1 MKKIVAL
8 ALVLVLLCGM
18 TACSK
23 PEEPA
28 EPTTTPAP
36 TTTTLNLKGINLLTG
51 EKASDSAS
59 SRPIGIM
66 VPNDSATIGK
76 QIGIDKADFIMETET
91 EGSIPRMLAVFRNV
105 ESIPDKV
112 GPVRSARSPFI
123 ATARALDVVY
133 LHAGGSLQ
141 ARALL
146 KTGVLDHF
154 DALTDAKTF
163 WRDNQLKAA
172 IDYVHSVATSR
183 EAISARLTK
192 NNIRTEAN
200 QAFPFKFSETAKTGE
215 IAANTVQLRTTASHT
230 VTFKYDA
237 ATKTYNKNV
246 GKIETCK
253 PHKTLDGKQLS
264 FTNVLVLY
272 STKLAE
278 VTDAGKGNTAN
289 FENGTGKGYLI
300 SMGTC
305 REITFNR
312 TDSSIAIMEKD
323 GTTTALLNKGKTYMF
338 LVDKNLAGKEIFQ

>member
-91 EGSIPRMLAVFRNV
+91 EGSIPRILAVFRNV

-141 ARALL
+141 ARATLQ
-146 KTGVLDHF
+146 TGVLDHF

-163 WRDNQLKAA
+163 WRDDQLKAA
-172 IDYVHSVATSR
+172 IDYVHSVATSK

-200 QAFPFKFSETAKTGE
+200 QAFPFKFSETVKTGE
-215 IAANTVQLRTTASHT
+215 TAANTVQLRTTASHT

-253 PHKTLDGKQLS
+253 PHKTIDGKQLS
-264 FTNVLVLY
+264 FTNILVLY